1 MKIPECIEEGEE
13 NILIKI
19 KEYEIMIKEN
29 KFLLFFLLLSPI
41 LFDSNLFNILL
52 FHLFCFFAYFPAYYP
67 IILFYFIFL

>member
-1 MKIPECIEEGEE
+1 MKIPGCIEEEEE

-52 FHLFCFFAYFPAYYP
+52 FHLF
-67 IILFYFIFL
+67 

>member
-1 MKIPECIEEGEE
+1 MKIPGCIEEEEE

-29 KFLLFFLLLSPI
+29 KFLLLFFLLLSPI

-52 FHLFCFFAYFPAYYP
+52 FHLF
-67 IILFYFIFL
+67 